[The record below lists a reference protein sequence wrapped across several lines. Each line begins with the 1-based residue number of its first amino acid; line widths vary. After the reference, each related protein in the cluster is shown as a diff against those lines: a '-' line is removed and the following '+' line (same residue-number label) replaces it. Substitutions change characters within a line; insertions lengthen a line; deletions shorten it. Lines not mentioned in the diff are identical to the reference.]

1 MSFLKS
7 LLDKFEKKRK
17 PAEQGQLVGLTG
29 AVVILTSDGNNVVMS
44 PEFAEE
50 VLQKL
55 PGVIWDAR
63 SENKSC

>member
-1 MSFLKS
+1 MFFIKT

-44 PEFAEE
+44 PDFAEE

-55 PGVIWDAR
+55 PGVIGYAR
-63 SENKSC
+63 GE

>member
-63 SENKSC
+63 GE

>member
-1 MSFLKS
+1 MFFIKT